1 MYDCIAPREDQ
12 TKAKGRESTG
22 VSEKFI
28 GFLSDAAT
36 RGGMEKPKEHDSI
49 ILRRAVF

>member
-22 VSEKFI
+22 VSEKSI

-36 RGGMEKPKEHDSI
+36 RVEWKSPKSMI
-49 ILRRAVF
+49 Q